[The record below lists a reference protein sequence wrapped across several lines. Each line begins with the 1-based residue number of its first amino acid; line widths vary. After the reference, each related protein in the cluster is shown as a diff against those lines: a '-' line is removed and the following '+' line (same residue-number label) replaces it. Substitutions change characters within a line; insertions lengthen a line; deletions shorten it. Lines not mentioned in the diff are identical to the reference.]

1 MLQLKMILLL
11 PITSSGIYNRFS
23 KNFRGK
29 ISWFNFKPE
38 NIVTLSK
45 IELTQ
50 KKNKMTKEYLDII
63 GDSIKAAKVSFI

>member
-1 MLQLKMILLL
+1 MLQLKVILFLL
-11 PITSSGIYNRFS
+11 ITSSGIYNRFS
-23 KNFRGK
+23 RNFGGK

-50 KKNKMTKEYLDII
+50 KKNKITRECLDFI
-63 GDSIKAAKVSFI
+63 GDSIKAAQVSLI